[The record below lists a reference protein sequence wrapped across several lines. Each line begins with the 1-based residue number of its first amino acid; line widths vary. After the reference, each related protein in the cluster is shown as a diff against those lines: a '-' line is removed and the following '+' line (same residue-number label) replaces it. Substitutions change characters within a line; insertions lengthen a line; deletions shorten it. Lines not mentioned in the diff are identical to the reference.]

1 MNGYLKDVLI
11 AKDVPAEVK
20 VALANYL
27 ITAKAPVPT
36 ATVTKAIGTASGS
49 GDTNL
54 NVTPVSTRF
63 R

>member
-27 ITAKAPVPT
+27 ITAKAPIPT
-36 ATVTKAIGTASGS
+36 PTVTKAIGTASGS